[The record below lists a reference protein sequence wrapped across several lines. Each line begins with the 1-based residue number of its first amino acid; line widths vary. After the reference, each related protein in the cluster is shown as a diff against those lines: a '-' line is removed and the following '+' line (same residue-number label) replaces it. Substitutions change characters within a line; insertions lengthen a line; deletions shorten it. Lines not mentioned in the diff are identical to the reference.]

1 MASQAPPYSF
11 RAAPETC
18 MLLTSTSGSR
28 VPLSGGSRQRS
39 SGVFGRMGFP
49 VLSNSS
55 WVLSKLE
62 SIGRTGGGG
71 GIGRGA
77 GGEAPPP
84 PPQTKAGATSR
95 NNAATPKKPKRRA
108 EQTA

>member
-71 GIGRGA
+71 GFGRGA
-77 GGEAPPP
+77 GGEPPP
-84 PPQTKAGATSR
+84 PPPWPNPGETSR
-95 NNAATPKKPKRRA
+95 
-108 EQTA
+108 QTAPDPTKLARDAERTP